1 MKSIKK
7 VRNVQKID
15 LGYLLKDIH
24 LTYRV
29 LLEKTGKT
37 AINMTNETGEMTSQ
51 EAFTFLKL
59 TIETLEKGVK

>member
-24 LTYRV
+24 LTYGV
-29 LLEKTGKT
+29 LLEKTGKGGIYLLKVNNWNT
-37 AINMTNETGEMTSQ
+37 RERCEIGK
-51 EAFTFLKL
+51 KL
-59 TIETLEKGVK
+59 TKKTAERRQ

>member
-1 MKSIKK
+1 MKSIRK

-24 LTYRV
+24 LTYGV

>member
-1 MKSIKK
+1 MKSIRK

-24 LTYRV
+24 LPYGV

-37 AINMTNETGEMTSQ
+37 AINMTNETGEMSSQ